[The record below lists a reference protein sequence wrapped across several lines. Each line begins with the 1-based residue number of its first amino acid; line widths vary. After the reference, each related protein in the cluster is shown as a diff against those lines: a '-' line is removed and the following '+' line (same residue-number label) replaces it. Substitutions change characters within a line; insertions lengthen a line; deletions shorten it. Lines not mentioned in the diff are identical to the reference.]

1 MCNATSGVWHRRAC
15 SHPRLSEQRRANCKQ
30 RQGRRHEHRCGR
42 QRQAPLIWS
51 PTMCFS
57 GTERSSRVMPLSPG
71 SRVGDSQSRRWMKHA
86 EATSFH
92 GTVLP
97 AFRRRSGPLLQQDE
111 SSAGPASLR
120 SALAA
125 SLLELPLSRK
135 CEVVA
140 RCPKNFEK
148 KCYGRSG
155 NKGLIPKRLAA
166 WLAIIGIAHPLQV
179 FSRTHFAAFHDGGAG
194 DQGGS
199 GTSASLAALR
209 AAQPGWLFAP
219 SCGRPSQ
226 VTGLTRVASTASCTR
241 AKAEVGRPLQT
252 TSMRRPSWTGIST
265 FMAASATLRYIA
277 LDTNLGS
284 PGFLADAG
292 DAAFEG

>member
-1 MCNATSGVWHRRAC
+1 
-15 SHPRLSEQRRANCKQ
+15 
-30 RQGRRHEHRCGR
+30 
-42 QRQAPLIWS
+42 
-51 PTMCFS
+51 MCFS
-57 GTERSSRVMPLSPG
+57 GTGRSSRVMPLSPG

-125 SLLELPLSRK
+125 SLLELPLSPK

-155 NKGLIPKRLAA
+155 NNGLIPKRLAA
-166 WLAIIGIAHPLQV
+166 WLAIIGIAHPLQA
-179 FSRTHFAAFHDGGAG
+179 FSRRHFAAFHDAG
-194 DQGGS
+194 RQRS
-199 GTSASLAALR
+199 PTIRAAPVRLPASLH
-209 AAQPGWLFAP
+209 
-219 SCGRPSQ
+219 CGRPNPGGCLLHHAG
-226 VTGLTRVASTASCTR
+226 VH
-241 AKAEVGRPLQT
+241 
-252 TSMRRPSWTGIST
+252 
-265 FMAASATLRYIA
+265 LR
-277 LDTNLGS
+277 S
-284 PGFLADAG
+284 PG
-292 DAAFEG
+292 